1 MIGWLLDTN
10 VLAELGRGDAAHP
23 RVAAWASDQDPE
35 TLWISILTIAEYE
48 QGAAKLPADDE
59 RRRRIM
65 ATILTTQS
73 DYADRVISLS
83 DSTVRL
89 WGRLS
94 GEVKRATR
102 HAPPVI
108 DTMLAATAI
117 ERRLYLA
124 TRNVR
129 DVRATGAPAF
139 NPWTDD
145 PARFPL
151 SR

>member
-1 MIGWLLDTN
+1 VIGWLLDTN
-10 VLAELGRGDAAHP
+10 VLAELARGDAANA
-23 RVAAWASDQDPE
+23 RVAAWASGQNPRS
-35 TLWISILTIAEYE
+35 LWISILTIAEYE
-48 QGAAKLPADDE
+48 QGAAKLAVGDE
-59 RRRRIM
+59 RRRRIA
-65 ATILTTQS
+65 ATILATHA
-73 DYADRVISLS
+73 DYADRVLSLS
-83 DSTVRL
+83 DPIVRL
-89 WGRLS
+89 WGKLS

-117 ERRLYLA
+117 EKRLYLA

-129 DVRATGAPAF
+129 DVRATGAAVF

-151 SR
+151 SG